1 MKMLPDSGLPGMPLW
16 DPPVPVWTGFILS
29 TTNEN
34 LPPCDPRVPLCT
46 GGLASGYFCPSSQ
59 QMKFTPQKTQRFT
72 TAYIICI
79 PNQNIMHGN
88 Q

>member
-29 TTNEN
+29 TTNEIYTHVTHEYHCA
-34 LPPCDPRVPLCT
+34 LWGC
-46 GGLASGYFCPSSQ
+46 FCPSSQ

>member
-29 TTNEN
+29 TTNEIYHHVTHEYHCA
-34 LPPCDPRVPLCT
+34 LVV
-46 GGLASGYFCPSSQ
+46 YICPSSQ

-79 PNQNIMHGN
+79 PNQNIMHGD

>member
-34 LPPCDPRVPLCT
+34 LPQCDPRV
-46 GGLASGYFCPSSQ
+46 S
-59 QMKFTPQKTQRFT
+59 T
-72 TAYIICI
+72 TV
-79 PNQNIMHGN
+79 HWGVS
-88 Q
+88 